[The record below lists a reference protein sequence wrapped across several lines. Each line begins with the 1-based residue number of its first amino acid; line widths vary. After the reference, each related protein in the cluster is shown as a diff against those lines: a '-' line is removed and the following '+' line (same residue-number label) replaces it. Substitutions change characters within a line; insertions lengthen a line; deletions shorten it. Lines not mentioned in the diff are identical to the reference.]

1 MSHPPSSSPR
11 PQRISSN
18 GGRHGAIPDSG
29 LKVTVNVPC
38 PLALLL
44 LVDEVAARSVGAVA
58 VDPILLAVLGLV
70 LVVPHNIFLK
80 LKYSVNAV
88 THGDW
93 KSEKLMSQVPELT

>member
-1 MSHPPSSSPR
+1 MSNLTESCNIKNVFHPPSSSPR

-44 LVDEVAARSVGAVA
+44 LVDEDAARSVGAVA
-58 VDPILLAVLGLV
+58 VDPVLLAVLGLV
-70 LVVPHNIFLK
+70 LVVSHKILLK
-80 LKYSVNAV
+80 MICEFN
-88 THGDW
+88 TI
-93 KSEKLMSQVPELT
+93 MRF

>member
-1 MSHPPSSSPR
+1 MF
-11 PQRISSN
+11 SN
-18 GGRHGAIPDSG
+18 SLEHGGRHGAVPDGG
-29 LKVTVNVPC
+29 LKVAADVPC

-70 LVVPHNIFLK
+70 FVVSHNIFLK

-88 THGDW
+88 VNAQRLG
-93 KSEKLMSQVPELT
+93 K